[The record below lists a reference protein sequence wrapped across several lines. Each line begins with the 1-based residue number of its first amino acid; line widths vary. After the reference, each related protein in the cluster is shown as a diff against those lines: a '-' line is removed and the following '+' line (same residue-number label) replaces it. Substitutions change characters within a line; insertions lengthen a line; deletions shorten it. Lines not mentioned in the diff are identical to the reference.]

1 MIALSDKQQRAEIE
15 ALSDEL
21 ESVCYS
27 VSHDLRAPVRAVIG
41 FARALDEDHAA
52 QLDPEGRRLLQ
63 IVVNEA
69 GRANTMIEELVT
81 FSRLGR
87 QAMESTPVDM
97 AVLARSVA
105 SKLSESGGAQH
116 AILEIADMPGVP
128 GDPAMLRAVWTQL
141 ISNAAK
147 FAGQQQIPRLE
158 IRASAEAGRVVYH
171 VRDNGIGF
179 DMTYADKLFGLFQRL
194 QNDATYPGTG
204 VGLAMTQRIVHRHGG
219 TIWADALLGAGAT
232 FSFALPSGGR

>member
-1 MIALSDKQQRAEIE
+1 VISLSDAQQRAEIE
-15 ALSDEL
+15 ALSGEL

-41 FARALDEDHAA
+41 FSRALDEDHAS

-63 IVVNEA
+63 ILVSEA
-69 GRANTMIEELVT
+69 GRVNTMIEELVA

-87 QAMESTPVDM
+87 QPMESAPVDM
-97 AVLARSVA
+97 AALARNVA
-105 SKLSESGGAQH
+105 SKLLESDGPQH
-116 AILEIADMPGVP
+116 AILEIADLPGVN

-147 FAGQQQIPRLE
+147 FASRRPNPRLE
-158 IRASAEAGRVVYH
+158 IRASAEAGRNVYH

-179 DMTYADKLFGLFQRL
+179 DMAYSGKLFGLFQHL
-194 QNDATYPGTG
+194 HADVTYPGSG
-204 VGLAMTQRIVHRHGG
+204 IGLAIVKRIVHRHGG
-219 TIWADALLGAGAT
+219 TIWATARLGVGAT
-232 FSFALPSGGR
+232 FSFALPTDGL

>member
-1 MIALSDKQQRAEIE
+1 VIAVSDEQRAEIVALE
-15 ALSDEL
+15 AEL
-21 ESVCYS
+21 ESICYS

-41 FARALDEDHAA
+41 FARALEEDHAA
-52 QLDPEGRRLLQ
+52 QLETEGRRLLQ
-63 IVVNEA
+63 IVVGEA
-69 GRANTMIEELVT
+69 GRVNNMIEQLVG

-87 QAMESTPVDM
+87 QAMECVPVDM
-97 AVLARSVA
+97 EELARGVA
-105 SKLSESGGAQH
+105 SELLESGGPQH
-116 AILEIADMPGVP
+116 AILEISDLPGIT
-128 GDPAMLRAVWTQL
+128 GDRALLRTVWTHL
-141 ISNAAK
+141 IANAAK
-147 FAGQQQIPRLE
+147 FAGQEAIPRLQ
-158 IRASAEAGRVVYH
+158 ISAAAEPGRVVYH